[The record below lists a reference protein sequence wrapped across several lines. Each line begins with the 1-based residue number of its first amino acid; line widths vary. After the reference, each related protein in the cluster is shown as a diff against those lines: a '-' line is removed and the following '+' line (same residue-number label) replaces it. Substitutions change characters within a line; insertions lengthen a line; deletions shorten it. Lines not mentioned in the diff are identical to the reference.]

1 MDLKKDIKKIESPAL
16 VVGQEVRAQSLQ
28 ALVSGFS
35 FAAAIAWMDVARWIM
50 STLVKV
56 PRNGGSH
63 YVLTALMTTL
73 LSIIVFMVISRING
87 RVKKPAQPV
96 YAITR

>member
-1 MDLKKDIKKIESPAL
+1 MDLKQDIKKIESQAL

-73 LSIIVFMVISRING
+73 IGVVVFNLVARFQG
-87 RVKKPAQPV
+87 GVKMMPV
-96 YAITR
+96 PLAIAA

>member
-1 MDLKKDIKKIESPAL
+1 MVDIKNVESQAV
-16 VVGQEVRAQSLQ
+16 VVGQEVRSQSLQ
-28 ALVSGFS
+28 SLVTGFS
-35 FAAAIAWMDVARWIM
+35 FAAAIAWMDVARWII

-73 LSIIVFMVISRING
+73 IGVVMFQLVG
-87 RVKKPAQPV
+87 RVQSGVTMTAVPLAV
-96 YAITR
+96 AA

>member
-1 MDLKKDIKKIESPAL
+1 MDLKKDIKKIESQAL

-35 FAAAIAWMDVARWIM
+35 FAAAIAWMDVARWMM

-73 LSIIVFMVISRING
+73 IGVVVFNIVA
-87 RVKKPAQPV
+87 RVQGGVKMMPV
-96 YAITR
+96 PLAVAA

>member
-1 MDLKKDIKKIESPAL
+1 MDLKQDIKKIESQAL

-28 ALVSGFS
+28 ALVTGFS

-73 LSIIVFMVISRING
+73 IGVVVFNIVARFQG
-87 RVKKPAQPV
+87 GVKMMPV
-96 YAITR
+96 PLAVAA